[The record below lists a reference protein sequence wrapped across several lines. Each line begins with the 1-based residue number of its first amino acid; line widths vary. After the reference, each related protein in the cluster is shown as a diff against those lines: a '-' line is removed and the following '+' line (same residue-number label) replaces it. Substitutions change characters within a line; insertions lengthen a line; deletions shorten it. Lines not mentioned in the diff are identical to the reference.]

1 MANFTLHADINE
13 LTGGDATRVTAV
25 RIRTSHQ
32 IHTGSVVYPLET
44 LQAVVNGEFTV
55 TLPADAEPTGY
66 VFDVIAD
73 QLGTSWTVS
82 PGEAGTTV
90 ELGNYV
96 PYNPGVEG
104 IVVLVG
110 VGASVVDNG
119 DGTGTIT
126 T

>member
-1 MANFTLHADINE
+1 MATFTLTADINE
-13 LTGGDATRVTAV
+13 LTGGDASRVTVV
-25 RIRTSHQ
+25 RVRVSHQ
-32 IHTGSVVYPLET
+32 IHSGAVVYPLET
-44 LQAVVNGEFTV
+44 LVSVLDGVFSV
-55 TLPADAEPTGY
+55 SLPADAEPPGY

-73 QLGTSWTVS
+73 QIGTSWTVS
-82 PGEAGTTV
+82 PGDAGATV
-90 ELGNYV
+90 DLGQYV
-96 PYNPGVEG
+96 PYNPGAEG

>member
-1 MANFTLHADINE
+1 MS
-13 LTGGDATRVTAV
+13 TRVTAV

-32 IHTGSVVYPLET
+32 IHEDAVVYPIET
-44 LQAVVNGEFTV
+44 LQAVENGEFTV

-66 VFDVIAD
+66 VFQVIAD

-82 PGEAGTTV
+82 PADAGDTV
-90 ELGNYV
+90 ELGEYV
-96 PYNPGVEG
+96 PYNPGAEG

-119 DGTGTIT
+119 DGTGTIIT
-126 T
+126 